1 MEKPETYIPVIR
13 HFEDIDDL
21 LNFGRDGNL
30 VPGQESKAVLI
41 AQDIY
46 TEAKK
51 EGKGAVMFICSNKK
65 RAIQTADLIV
75 GELRKVDDKLKLRIV
90 AEKNLDAIQQGKP
103 ILPPDYKPGDKF
115 IGFDLANKIFTKEVF
130 AFDDG
135 NHLYKFGDPI
145 LQDNGS
151 YKYPELAP
159 YFESY
164 GESNRDL
171 LLRIYEL
178 IIRTHNKLDKL
189 NSKTKVVIIT
199 HTQLYQIF
207 KDLNTVAT
215 MVKNKTL
222 HMKTGELPKL
232 CWELYA
238 ERFKNETPTYD
249 VNFISVENLCD
260 PEIIGL
266 LGKEIEYLK
275 NLE

>member
-46 TEAKK
+46 TEVKK

-135 NHLYKFGDPI
+135 NHLYKFGDPV
-145 LQDNGS
+145 LQDDGS
-151 YKYPELAP
+151 YKYPELVP

-171 LLRIYEL
+171 LLRIYDL
-178 IIRTHNKLDKL
+178 IVRIYEKLDKL
-189 NSKTKVVIIT
+189 NSKTEVVVVT
-199 HTQLYQIF
+199 HAQLYQIF
-207 KDLNTVAT
+207 RDLNMVAN
-215 MVKNKTL
+215 MVKNEEL
-222 HMKTGELPKL
+222 ELVTGELPKL
-232 CWELYA
+232 CWNLYS
-238 ERFKNETPTYD
+238 ERFKNEKPTYGI
-249 VNFISVENLCD
+249 NYISIENLRD
-260 PEIIGL
+260 PEMIGL
-266 LGKEIEYLK
+266 LKKEIEHLK
-275 NLE
+275 NLK

>member
-1 MEKPETYIPVIR
+1 MEPT
-13 HFEDIDDL
+13 L
-21 LNFGRDGNL
+21 
-30 VPGQESKAVLI
+30 
-41 AQDIY
+41 DIY
-46 TEAKK
+46 NFHYLARSDHPIDRDNYYYRNQ
-51 EGKGAVMFICSNKK
+51 MFLSQ
-65 RAIQTADLIV
+65 R
-75 GELRKVDDKLKLRIV
+75 
-90 AEKNLDAIQQGKP
+90 
-103 ILPPDYKPGDKF
+103 
-115 IGFDLANKIFTKEVF
+115 
-130 AFDDG
+130 
-135 NHLYKFGDPI
+135 LYW
-145 LQDNGS
+145 QDNGS

>member
-1 MEKPETYIPVIR
+1 MEKLETNIPVMR
-13 HFEDIDDL
+13 HFEDIDDIL
-21 LNFGRDGNL
+21 SFNRDGDL
-30 VPGQESKAVLI
+30 IPGQENKAITI

-46 TEAKK
+46 AEVKK
-51 EGKGAVMFICSNKK
+51 EDKGAVMFVCSSKK

-75 GELRKVDDKLKLRIV
+75 YQLRELDNKLKLKIT
-90 AEKNLDAIQQGKP
+90 AEESLASIYQGKF
-103 ILPPDYKPGDKF
+103 ILPPGYKNGDPF
-115 IGFDLANKIFTKEVF
+115 TGLDLANKVF
-130 AFDDG
+130 AKETFGSD
-135 NHLYKFGDPI
+135 NNNYLYKFGDPI

>member
-135 NHLYKFGDPI
+135 NHLYKFGDPV
-145 LQDNGS
+145 LQDDGS
-151 YKYPELAP
+151 YKYPELVP

-171 LLRIYEL
+171 LLRIYDL
-178 IIRTHNKLDKL
+178 IVRIYEKLDKL
-189 NSKTKVVIIT
+189 NSKTEVVVVT
-199 HTQLYQIF
+199 HAQLYQIF
-207 KDLNTVAT
+207 RDLNMVAN
-215 MVKNKTL
+215 MVKNEEL
-222 HMKTGELPKL
+222 ELVTGELPKL
-232 CWELYA
+232 CWNLYS
-238 ERFKNETPTYD
+238 ERFKNEKPTYGI
-249 VNFISVENLCD
+249 NYISIENLRD
-260 PEIIGL
+260 PEMIGL
-266 LGKEIEYLK
+266 LKKEIEHLK
-275 NLE
+275 NLK